1 MYVDIYLFAFLSNGA
16 TLTFEFGWKVV
27 KVLLTHLFSLY
38 LPGLPSACYEDSV
51 FELWAKDGEFDES
64 VDREIETLTRD
75 KILDKINNHNMR
87 QVHANWLRP
96 SMGMS

>member
-1 MYVDIYLFAFLSNGA
+1 MYLFAFLKRCYFN
-16 TLTFEFGWKVV
+16 FVVGWKVITYLV
-27 KVLLTHLFSLY
+27 SLY